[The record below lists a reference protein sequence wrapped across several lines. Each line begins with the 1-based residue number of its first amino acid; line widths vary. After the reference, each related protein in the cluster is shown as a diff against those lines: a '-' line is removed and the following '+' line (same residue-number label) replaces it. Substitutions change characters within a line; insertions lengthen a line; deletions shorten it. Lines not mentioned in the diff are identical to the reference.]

1 MICNS
6 LAKSLQSGLTHY
18 LTNIVAN
25 NAEKVENFIIQ
36 RLLYR
41 IKSLTLQTKRD
52 MDKKNKEIEISE
64 PRMVKSHDV
73 KLDTEYAEWIAEV
86 KYRYRS
92 AQVKAAVKVNGEKLL
107 FNWQMGRDL
116 VQKKAEERW
125 GAGVVEQVSL
135 DLRREFP
142 QEDGFSARN
151 LHYMKQWYLYYT
163 TEASKLQRPIA
174 EIVLMTGIEVKSAKL
189 QRPVAELKEEKLQR
203 PIGELVKQ
211 PVSETEN
218 YPNDEFPL
226 PFALVPWGQHI
237 EIITRS
243 ESLEEA
249 LFYMQHVIEKG
260 LSRTALVNCYKAH
273 LYEHQGKIVNNFS
286 TYLPE
291 PQSHL
296 VQEVLKE
303 NYDFGFATIDHEPFE
318 ERELEDALTNDV
330 TNLLLEMGTG
340 FAFMGRQKE
349 IIVGGRSR
357 KIDLLFYHV
366 RLRCYIACEIKVKPF
381 EPEFTGKLNYYVS
394 AVDELVKAPD
404 DNPTIGL
411 LICSDMD
418 KTDVQWSFRGITT
431 PMGVAITTISVSK
444 ICYLPKS
451 N

>member
-1 MICNS
+1 
-6 LAKSLQSGLTHY
+6 
-18 LTNIVAN
+18 
-25 NAEKVENFIIQ
+25 
-36 RLLYR
+36 
-41 IKSLTLQTKRD
+41 
-52 MDKKNKEIEISE
+52 MDKKNKAVEISE
-64 PRMVKSHDV
+64 PRIVKSHDV
-73 KLDTEYAEWIAEV
+73 MLDAEYAEWIAEV
-86 KYRYRS
+86 KHRYRS

-135 DLRREFP
+135 DLKKEFP
-142 QEDGFSARN
+142 NEDGFSARN
-151 LHYMKQWYLYYT
+151 LRYMMQWYLFYT
-163 TEASKLQRPIA
+163 TEA
-174 EIVLMTGIEVKSAKL
+174 AKL
-189 QRPVAELKEEKLQR
+189 QRPVAEIMHQVGAETENGKLHQVGAELSEEKLHQV
-203 PIGELVKQ
+203 GG
-211 PVSETEN
+211 
-218 YPNDEFPL
+218 EFPL
-226 PFALVPWGQHI
+226 PFALVPWRHHV

-243 ESLEEA
+243 KSIEEA
-249 LFYMQHVIEKG
+249 LFYVGKTIEQG
-260 LSRTALVNCYKAH
+260 LSRVALINCFKAH

-303 NYDFGFATIDHEPFE
+303 NYDFGFATVDHEPFE
-318 ERELEDALTNDV
+318 ERELEDALTSDV

-394 AVDELVKAPD
+394 AVDELLKAPD

-431 PMGVAITTISVSK
+431 PMGVATYNNIRIK
-444 ICYLPKS
+444 DMLPTQEQLKERMELLQKELRATKRLMKKT
-451 N
+451 NE